1 MKRAYFLS
9 LLPALACQ
17 QTSDTSLA
25 SSGSFLPMQALANSV
40 AYLDRTSG
48 STFLLDP
55 ADPALKPRILPTGKS
70 VIAVERQNAGTQL
83 LVLTHGVEG
92 DVNLEAEPARL
103 FLIDPASSDAP
114 ASYDLPGR
122 YDQLAQSDDGAFA
135 ILYYS
140 SASSAASGSMLYNP
154 NDLAVVTFVSKTLN
168 SRPIRSLGSAPTG
181 VNYSPP
187 GWTLFGVPRNLAVVS
202 ATNYVTLIDLEKPD
216 RTEITIPLVPN
227 GQQTV
232 KPLQVLFDTA
242 GPAIYV
248 RADGSNDIFQISLA
262 QIVQEGSGNDFRVSL
277 SLLGS
282 GSRPSDMVLFDAG
295 DGSTRLAV
303 ATPDTRQLA
312 VLDPKTGNATSVST
326 GAQVNQIVKFHGS
339 SPKSDPT
346 DPKAQQDRAMLWGF
360 SNGATTLV
368 FADLQEVEN
377 DQALALES
385 YSTSAQIL
393 VVTTLPGNIALL
405 QQGSAGAISLSLV
418 NMVDRTIEPIGSS
431 GALNNLAI
439 ETTALSRLWG
449 TDGGNRLE
457 YLDLVDHGSGR
468 LFAGEVILDRTIA
481 GISPMA
487 APSADGKRYLVLE
500 MQDPTSV
507 GYVTVLDADQP
518 DRKGARSAYG
528 FLLTD
533 YLERGQP

>member
-1 MKRAYFLS
+1 
-9 LLPALACQ
+9 
-17 QTSDTSLA
+17 
-25 SSGSFLPMQALANSV
+25 
-40 AYLDRTSG
+40 
-48 STFLLDP
+48 
-55 ADPALKPRILPTGKS
+55 
-70 VIAVERQNAGTQL
+70 
-83 LVLTHGVEG
+83 
-92 DVNLEAEPARL
+92 
-103 FLIDPASSDAP
+103 
-114 ASYDLPGR
+114 
-122 YDQLAQSDDGAFA
+122 
-135 ILYYS
+135 
-140 SASSAASGSMLYNP
+140 
-154 NDLAVVTFVSKTLN
+154 
-168 SRPIRSLGSAPTG
+168 
-181 VNYSPP
+181 
-187 GWTLFGVPRNLAVVS
+187 
-202 ATNYVTLIDLEKPD
+202 
-216 RTEITIPLVPN
+216 VPN

-262 QIVQEGSGNDFRVSL
+262 QVVPEGSGNDFRVSL

-303 ATPDTRQLA
+303 TTPDTRQLA

-326 GAQVNQIVKFHGS
+326 GAQVNQIVKFHGT
-339 SPKSDPT
+339 SPKQPSTPE
-346 DPKAQQDRAMLWGF
+346 DRAMLWGF
-360 SNGATTLV
+360 STGATTLV
-368 FADLQEVEN
+368 FADLQEVETK
-377 DQALALES
+377 QALALDS
-385 YSTSAQIL
+385 YSISAPVT
-393 VVTTLPGNIALL
+393 VVTLLPGNIVLL
-405 QQGSAGAISLSLV
+405 QQSSGGAVSLSIV
-418 NMVDRTIEPIGSS
+418 NLTDRTIEPIGSS

-439 ETTALSRLWG
+439 ETIALSRLWG

-468 LFAGEVILDRTIA
+468 LFAGEVILDRTIV
-481 GISPMA
+481 GVSPMA